1 VYPGDVSAL
10 PPQATAA
17 PPGAPREVELKL
29 LLEPADLVQLRRHRR
44 VRECAVTP
52 ARTHRLHSVYFDT
65 PGLALLHQG
74 VTLRVRRVG
83 RRFVQT
89 LKLPAGGGGGLLA
102 RTEIEAP
109 VNGAQPDPQRIPE
122 SELRSLVAQ
131 AVATPGFGPI
141 LETEFQRTERRLRIE
156 ETELL
161 FDLDIGEIR
170 TPRGS
175 LPICELELELV
186 EGEPVRLYEL
196 AAELQQSVR
205 LRVSTR
211 SKFERGLERVTGAH
225 PSPQRAQSIELPQDA
240 TLEQAM
246 EAAFHS
252 CLDQI
257 LANEEPARRGVD
269 PEGVHQMRVGVRRLR
284 SAISLFREVLPESQR
299 QALRD
304 RLRWLADELGG
315 ARDLD
320 VFCDETLAVLRRRF
334 PDEPRL
340 KRVGDEAAHMRTQ
353 AYARVRG
360 CLESLRYAELVLQL
374 GCWLA
379 GRQWRQQPTTPASAQ
394 LFLPARDVGRRLLGR
409 RHRKLLR
416 RGRDLG
422 HRTESELH
430 ALRIEA
436 KKLRF
441 ASGFLCSLYPGSRAP
456 RFVRRVTRLQS
467 TLGHLNDAAAA
478 RSMLAGVLERLGPE
492 SDAQTLRAAGFIEG
506 WVSRAAEDELSRL
519 PRRWKALRRR
529 RAFWKQ
535 RDAKP

>member
-1 VYPGDVSAL
+1 MSAP
-10 PPQATAA
+10 PPQAIAA

-44 VRECAVTP
+44 IRECAITP
-52 ARTHRLHSVYFDT
+52 ARTRRLHSVYFDT
-65 PGLALLHQG
+65 PDLDLLHQG

-102 RTEIEAP
+102 RSEIEVP
-109 VNGAQPDPQRIPE
+109 VSTARPDAQRIPQP
-122 SELRSLVAQ
+122 ELRSLVAQ

-156 ETELL
+156 ETELV

-170 TPRGS
+170 TPRGA
-175 LPICELELELV
+175 LPICELVLELA
-186 EGEPVRLYEL
+186 EGEAVRLYEL

-205 LRVSTR
+205 LRLSTR
-211 SKFERGLERVTGAH
+211 SKFERGLERLTGTH
-225 PSPQRAQSIELPQDA
+225 PSPSRARPVELPEDA

-252 CLDQI
+252 CLEQI

-284 SAISLFREVLPESQR
+284 SAISLFREVLPDAQR

-304 RLRWLADELGG
+304 PLRWLADELGA

-334 PDEPRL
+334 PDDPQL
-340 KRVGDEAAHMRTQ
+340 KRIADEAAQMRTQ
-353 AYARVRG
+353 AHVRVRG
-360 CLESLRYAELVLQL
+360 SLDSLRHAELTLQL
-374 GCWLA
+374 GRWLV
-379 GRQWRQQPTTPASAQ
+379 GRQWRQQPTTPDSAK
-394 LFLPARDVGRRLLGR
+394 LFMPAREVGRRLLGR
-409 RHRKLLR
+409 RYRKLLR
-416 RGRDLG
+416 RGRNLEG
-422 HRTESELH
+422 RTEDELH

-441 ASGFLCSLYPGSRAP
+441 ASEFLRSLYPNSRAR
-456 RFVRRVTRLQS
+456 RFVRGVTRLQN

-478 RSMLAGVLERLGPE
+478 RSMLAHVIERLGPE
-492 SDAQTLRAAGFIEG
+492 ADPRMLRAVGFIEG
-506 WVSRAAEDELSRL
+506 WVSRAAEGELSRL
-519 PRRWKALRRR
+519 PRRWKAVRRR

-535 RDAKP
+535 REARS